1 MGKVKQ
7 IVILFFPLLLLLAC
21 SNIISAQYK
30 DSALQKGWLDLRT
43 KNVTTVSVALDGE
56 WAFYWKQIL
65 TPNNIDTAKSI
76 AFVPFPQKW
85 SETIIDGKKL
95 SSLGFGTY
103 RLKVRLPNSSSTK
116 KLALYL
122 PDTYSSYRVFVNG
135 RFFAESGKPDSTAEK
150 TIHQWLHKTV
160 ALDIEADT
168 LDIIMQV
175 ANFKH
180 AKGGPYKSI
189 IIGNSDILFAEREAN
204 IGFDLFLTGCLFMG
218 GLFFMG
224 LYLFGKHDK
233 AILYFSLFCITYSY
247 RIIGSNFYVLHSMFP
262 NMPWSLGIHL
272 EYLSLFLSVVFF
284 TLYTWYLYP
293 EEAMKTIFKFQIAIC
308 VLLSLIVLIF
318 SPLVFT
324 HLITPFL
331 LVMFSVLGFTFYVY
345 YKAMQK
351 NRVGAQYAMGSTT
364 IVFFVFLIINLQY
377 FGVIYPE
384 KIFLFIGYISFFFL
398 QSLILSFRFAYILK
412 KAKKEAEQGLLAK
425 SEFLSTMSHEIR
437 TPLNSV
443 LGITNL
449 MLRDNPSVEQKEQL
463 NMMLFSANNLLNIVN
478 DILDYNKMEAGKIK
492 FESIE
497 MDIKTIA
504 HNTIGGLKIAAL
516 EKGIDLQLLIDDKIQ
531 FNVLG
536 DPTRTSQVLGN
547 LIHNAIK
554 FTRRGYVKLSVQ
566 VVSADKKNA
575 TLRFAVEDTGIGI
588 PVEKQRIIFD
598 RFSQADTSTSRNF
611 GGTGLGLA
619 ICKKLLDLQGTT
631 LQLKSEPEKGSVFY
645 FYISYPIIPIALP
658 IETTTVGLPPEE
670 SKPLKNIHI
679 LLVEDNE
686 VNILVAK
693 TFLDKW
699 GAITDVA
706 TNGKE
711 GVDKIDP
718 LRHKLVLLDIH
729 MPVMD
734 GYQATIEIR
743 KRGITIPIIALTASL
758 AHDVDAEA
766 RYSGIDA
773 IIVKPF
779 VPTDLYRHLL
789 HYTGIHRSL

>member
-7 IVILFFPLLLLLAC
+7 IVILFFPLLLLFVC
-21 SNIISAQYK
+21 SIAISAQNK
-30 DSALQKGWLDLRT
+30 DSSLQKGWLDLRT
-43 KNVTTVSVALDGE
+43 KNLSTVSVALDGE
-56 WAFYWKQIL
+56 WAFYWKQLL

-76 AFVPFPQKW
+76 SFVRVPQKW
-85 SETIIDGKKL
+85 SETIVGGKKL

-103 RLKVRLPNSSSTK
+103 RLKVRLQNASFTK
-116 KLALYL
+116 KLAIYL

-135 RFFAESGKPDSTAEK
+135 RFFAESGTPDSTAEK

-160 ALDIEADT
+160 ALDVEADT

-189 IIGNSDILFAEREAN
+189 IIGNSETLFAEREAN

-247 RIIGSNFYVLHSMFP
+247 RIIGSNFYVLHSMFQH
-262 NMPWSLGIHL
+262 MPWSLGIHL
-272 EYLSLFLSVVFF
+272 EYLSLFLSVIFF

-293 EEAMKTIFKFQIAIC
+293 EEAMKTIFKLQIAIC

-351 NRVGAQYAMGSTT
+351 KRVGAQYAMGSTT
-364 IVFFVFLIINLQY
+364 IAFFVFLVINLQY

-449 MLRDNPSVEQKEQL
+449 MLRDNPSIEQKEQL

-492 FESIE
+492 FEAIE
-497 MDIKTIA
+497 MDIKKIA
-504 HNTIGGLKIAAL
+504 RNTIGGLKIAAL
-516 EKGIDLQLLIDDKIQ
+516 EKGIDLQLIIDDKIQ
-531 FNVLG
+531 FYVLG

-566 VVSADKKNA
+566 VVSTDKKNA

-588 PVEKQRIIFD
+588 PVEKQRIIFE
-598 RFSQADTSTSRNF
+598 RFSQADASTSRNF

-619 ICKKLLDLQGTT
+619 ICKKLLDLQGAT

-645 FYISYPIIPIALP
+645 FDIAYPIIPIAVT
-658 IETTTVGLPPEE
+658 IETTTASLPSEE

-693 TFLDKW
+693 AFLDKW
-699 GAITDVA
+699 GAITEVA

-779 VPTDLYRHLL
+779 VPTDLFRHIL